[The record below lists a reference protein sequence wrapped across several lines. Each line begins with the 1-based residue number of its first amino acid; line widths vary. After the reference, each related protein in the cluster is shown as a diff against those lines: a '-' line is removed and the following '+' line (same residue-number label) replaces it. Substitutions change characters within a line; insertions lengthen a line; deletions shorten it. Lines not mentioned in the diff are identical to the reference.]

1 MKNKLLLLVAV
12 VMVAAV
18 ALAACQPKAATT
30 TGGEEVTTGGEVTT
44 PATGAEIRFAV
55 LEDMTSQNIWYLW
68 DEGGASTWNY
78 VVQATQW
85 PALFGLSDQRYDIV
99 VSCAADLPGPFT
111 QEGDYWVNTI
121 TLKEGLVWSD
131 GSPVTADDVV
141 FTINTVLKFHLGL
154 NWQSAYNPDYLY
166 MAEVVDP
173 LTIKYYFYEEPG
185 LSLWQYGAMM
195 GPFVSSAFWSPLIA
209 EASAMLDDPAYTQ
222 ALADIETKTTE
233 LGALTVQAD
242 IDAKQA
248 EIDALVATTTTT
260 LADAVAVLENL
271 DPAGEPTYG
280 PWKVGTWEVGAYVEN
295 VVNPNN
301 FFIGTTVQEY
311 ANGAYREFNEAKGYD
326 WTAYGTAEGDMLLE
340 YTSGPYFEAAVYTL
354 YDQDTAILALKDN
367 DVDFILNPSGWSL
380 GAIKQLEGDPAITI
394 IANKQNGFRYMAFNQ
409 NRDFFKGAAGIAFR
423 QAVAC
428 SIDLNFLTETV
439 LQGQALPVYT
449 LVPEGNGFWFN
460 PDVMKYCE
468 GMDEPTRI
476 ATSVQYLKDG
486 GYTWDVEPFYNNA
499 ESSRDRGVVYGEGLK
514 MPNGEY
520 FPDITLLAPSAGY
533 DPLRATTA
541 IYIESWMNQLGI
553 PVTAQLTAFNNITD
567 AVYNTGDYDMF
578 ILGWGL
584 SIYPDYICTFF
595 NNGDGTDS
603 YGYVS
608 TELQDLCGQFLLETD
623 LTAAKALAFDIQ
635 NTLATELPYITLFT
649 NPIRDAWRNLTY
661 PYTEVLDGISSS
673 IYGGPAIAMPAA
685 VSQ

>member
-1 MKNKLLLLVAV
+1 MKNKFLLLVAF
-12 VMVAAV
+12 VMIAAI
-18 ALAACQPKAATT
+18 ALAACQPKAGTEETTGETT
-30 TGGEEVTTGGEVTT
+30 TGETTTGETT
-44 PATGAEIRFAV
+44 TTGRAPQIRFAV

-85 PALFGLSDQRYDIV
+85 PTLFGLSDQRYDIV
-99 VSCAADLPGPFT
+99 VGCAAEIPGAFV
-111 QEGDYWVNTI
+111 QEGEYFVNTV

-141 FTINTVLKFHLGL
+141 FTINTVLLFKLGL
-154 NWQSAYNPDYLY
+154 NWQSAYNPDYLVK
-166 MAEVVDP
+166 AEVVDP
-173 LTIKYYFYEEPG
+173 LTIKYYYNQEPG
-185 LSLWQYGAMM
+185 LSLWQYGALM
-195 GPFVSSAFWSPLIA
+195 GPFVSKTFWEPKI
-209 EASAMLDDPAYTQ
+209 
-222 ALADIETKTTE
+222 
-233 LGALTVQAD
+233 
-242 IDAKQA
+242 
-248 EIDALVATTTTT
+248 
-260 LADAVAVLENL
+260 ADAVALAGSPDTLPDAVLALESL

-280 PWKVGTWEVGAYVEN
+280 PWKVNTWEVGAFVQN
-295 VVNPNN
+295 TVNDNN

-326 WTAYGTAEGDMLLE
+326 WSAYGTPEGDMLLE
-340 YTSGPYFEAAVYTL
+340 YVSGPYFDSAVYSL
-354 YDQDTAILALKDN
+354 YDQDTAILALKND

-380 GAIKQLEGDPAITI
+380 GAISQLEGDPAITI

-409 NRDFFKGAAGIAFR
+409 NREFFKGDAGIAFR

-428 SIDLNFLTETV
+428 SIDLNFLTDTV
-439 LQGQALPVYT
+439 LQRQALPVYT

-460 PDVMKYCE
+460 PEVTKYCE
-468 GMDEPTRI
+468 GMDEQTRVTASI
-476 ATSVQYLKDG
+476 AYLKDA
-486 GYTWDVEPFYNNA
+486 GYTWDVEPFYNDA

-514 MPNGEY
+514 MPNGQY
-520 FPDITLLAPSAGY
+520 FPEITLLAPSAGY

-541 IYIESWMNQLGI
+541 IYIESWMRQLGI
-553 PVTAQLTAFNNITD
+553 PVSAQLTAFNNITD

-608 TELQDLCGQFLLETD
+608 PDLQALCEQFLVESD
-623 LTAAKALAFDIQ
+623 LAAAKDLAFQIQ
-635 NTLATELPYITLFT
+635 NILATELPYITLFT

-661 PYTEVLDGISSS
+661 PYTEILDGISSGL
-673 IYGGPAIAMPAA
+673 YGGPSIAMPAA
-685 VSQ
+685 ASQ